1 MTAPVSDMSTTDPAR
16 RARLNRLSF
25 RAWRRGFRE
34 ADLILGPFADLRLPF
49 MSDAELTQ
57 FEALLEV
64 PDQDL
69 FPWLIR
75 REPCPAEWQGPVM
88 DAIQAFAIEAH
99 AATHPDVRGS

>member
-1 MTAPVSDMSTTDPAR
+1 MTPGVSTMSMTSPAHT
-16 RARLNRLSF
+16 ARLNRLSF

-34 ADLILGPFADLRLPF
+34 ADLILGPFADSRLAS
-49 MSDAELTQ
+49 MSDAELTE
-57 FEALLEV
+57 FERLLEV

-75 REPCPAEWQGPVM
+75 REPCPPEWQGPVM